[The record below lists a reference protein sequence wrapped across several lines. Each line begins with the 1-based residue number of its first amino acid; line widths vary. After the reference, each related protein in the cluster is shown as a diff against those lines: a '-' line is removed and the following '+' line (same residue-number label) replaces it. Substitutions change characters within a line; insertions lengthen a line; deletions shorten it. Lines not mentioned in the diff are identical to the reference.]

1 VFEWVNAD
9 FGAQATVCG
18 GGRYDGMVEQLGG
31 QATPGF
37 GFAMGVERL
46 IQILQEQQASSSNI
60 DSAPDVFI
68 ISVGQQ
74 ARSQALQAQQRLTSN
89 DVSVQCHCGD
99 GSMKNQFKKADKSGA
114 TLAVIIGESEAE
126 QNQVNIKLLRR
137 GDVQKR
143 PDFEQK
149 IIPQN
154 DVLNVVT
161 NLLESL

>member
-1 VFEWVNAD
+1 
-9 FGAQATVCG
+9 
-18 GGRYDGMVEQLGG
+18 
-31 QATPGF
+31 
-37 GFAMGVERL
+37 MGVERL
-46 IQILQEQQASSSNI
+46 VQILQEQHAQSTMI
-60 DSAPDVFI
+60 DYTPNVFI

-74 ARSQALQAQQRLTSN
+74 ARSQALQAQQVLTSSGT
-89 DVSVQCHCGD
+89 SVQCHCGD
-99 GSMKNQFKKADKSGA
+99 GSIKNQFKKADKSGA
-114 TLAVIIGESEAE
+114 TIALIIGESEAA

-137 GDVQKR
+137 TDVLKR